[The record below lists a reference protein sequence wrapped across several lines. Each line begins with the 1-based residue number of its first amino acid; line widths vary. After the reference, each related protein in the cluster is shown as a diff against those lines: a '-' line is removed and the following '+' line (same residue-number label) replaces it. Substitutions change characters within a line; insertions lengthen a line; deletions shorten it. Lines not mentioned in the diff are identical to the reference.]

1 MPSGVAHGDGVYHHE
16 AVIHVS
22 ESLLGP
28 EVCAPDLGAYEFNGQ
43 DWTAGASIGVPDSSE
58 GKKG

>member
-16 AVIHVS
+16 TVIHVS

-28 EVCAPDLGAYEFNGQ
+28 GVCVATDG
-43 DWTAGASIGVPDSSE
+43 
-58 GKKG
+58 

>member
-28 EVCAPDLGAYEFNGQ
+28 EVCAPDLGAYQFKRREYTMKYMVTNALRVE
-43 DWTAGASIGVPDSSE
+43 WC
-58 GKKG
+58 